1 MWKRRAADKP
11 ALKAY
16 ISHKEICK
24 EHFFDNTLG
33 NCLLFETRSGTLKM
47 KWWQVKCGKDKANMM
62 CAISGEEEETAEHL
76 VLLCKMLRLQQPS

>member
-11 ALKAY
+11 APQTY

-47 KWWQVKCGKDKANMM
+47 KWWRVKCGKDEVNVM

-76 VLLCKMLRLQQPS
+76 VLLCKMLRLHQPS